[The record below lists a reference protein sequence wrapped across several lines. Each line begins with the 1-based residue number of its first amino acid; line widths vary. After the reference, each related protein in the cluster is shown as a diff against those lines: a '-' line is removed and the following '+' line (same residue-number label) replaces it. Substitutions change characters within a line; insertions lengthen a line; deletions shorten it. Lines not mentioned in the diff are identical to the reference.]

1 MSVNSENTKTNVVR
15 KKGPIFTNRNILSGI
30 LFGLGYVAF
39 LDEALFHQILHWHFF
54 YDRSTR
60 EIGLIS
66 DGLFHAFS
74 WFATIGGL
82 FMLAD
87 LKRRSLYN
95 RRKWWA
101 GKWLGAGGFQ
111 LYDGIIQHK
120 IMRIHQIRYVDNLIL
135 YDWVW
140 NILAVMM
147 ILIGV
152 FLLRNKR
159 SKIIVHDF

>member
-1 MSVNSENTKTNVVR
+1 MRDERSNSFLAKN
-15 KKGPIFTNRNILSGI
+15 IFANRNILSGI
-30 LFGLGYVAF
+30 LFGVGYVAF
-39 LDEALFHQILHWHFF
+39 LDEALFHQILHWHSF

-66 DGLFHAFS
+66 DGFFHAFS

-87 LKRRSLYN
+87 LRRRDIYN
-95 RRKWWA
+95 RRRWWA

-120 IMRIHQIRYVDNLIL
+120 FMRIHQIRYVDNLII
-135 YDWVW
+135 YDWIW
-140 NILAVMM
+140 NVLAAIM
-147 ILIGV
+147 IIIGIY
-152 FLLRNKR
+152 LLRNKR
-159 SKIIVHDF
+159 GEAVNL